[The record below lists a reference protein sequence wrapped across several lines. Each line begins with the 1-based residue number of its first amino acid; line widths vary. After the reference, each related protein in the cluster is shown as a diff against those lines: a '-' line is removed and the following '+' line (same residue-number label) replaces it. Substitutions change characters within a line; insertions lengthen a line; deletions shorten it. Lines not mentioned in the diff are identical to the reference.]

1 MIRTAKMA
9 DVDCVLKLINNYA
22 EKGLMLPR
30 SPFDIYRKLTSFVVY
45 ETDGKIIG
53 CSHLNIVWKDLAEIA
68 SLAVSPDYK
77 GRGFGRD
84 LVNYQKQQA
93 KDLGIST
100 LFTLTYQTG
109 FFEKCGFH
117 SVKKEQLP
125 YKVFGDCLRCPK
137 IENCDEHALVYSVA

>member
-53 CSHLNIVWKDLAEIA
+53 A
-68 SLAVSPDYK
+68 Y
-77 GRGFGRD
+77 
-84 LVNYQKQQA
+84 
-93 KDLGIST
+93 
-100 LFTLTYQTG
+100 TLTQNLRTI
-109 FFEKCGFH
+109 
-117 SVKKEQLP
+117 LP
-125 YKVFGDCLRCPK
+125 YKPSVEFENSDIVKNDEISFGYKKYQDLVLSELQK
-137 IENCDEHALVYSVA
+137 INN